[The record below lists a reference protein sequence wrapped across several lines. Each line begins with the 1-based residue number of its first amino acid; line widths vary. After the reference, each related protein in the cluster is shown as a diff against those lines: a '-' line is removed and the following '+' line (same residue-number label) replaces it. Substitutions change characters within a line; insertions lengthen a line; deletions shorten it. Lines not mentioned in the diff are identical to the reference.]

1 MTTPTIFQSI
11 KNALENYKEDGSI
24 GDFTHRYEPCS
35 EEEIYETEGF
45 DDAINILRVVEEV
58 MLDEWDPERDG
69 DIRVLIDFRVS
80 NYAVVIKEMS

>member
-11 KNALENYKEDGSI
+11 KNALENYKEDGFVGNYSY
-24 GDFTHRYEPCS
+24 RYEPTS

-45 DDAINILRVVEEV
+45 DDAIGILRVVEEI
-58 MLDEWDPERDG
+58 MLDEWNPDRDG
-69 DIRVLIDFRVS
+69 DIRVLIDFRVG